1 MGNHTFDS
9 WEEDDTIEIFNTAT
23 NTYALYTLG
32 NPAQIGFALKD
43 LQRSRGLPVN
53 NAEYEIRVFKLESGI
68 DLETADDRYVQTT
81 GDQMTGVLET
91 TRPIWIRPNDQGAKG
106 ANNMLVV
113 NQVNPGPGGGSIA
126 RFQQDGKKYI

>member
-1 MGNHTFDS
+1 MGNHSFDA

-32 NPAQIGFALKD
+32 APGAQTGFALKE

-68 DLETADDRYVQTT
+68 DLETADERYVQKT
-81 GDQMTGVLET
+81 GDQMSGVLET
-91 TRPIWIRPNDQGAKG
+91 TRPIWIRPNDQGSKG
-106 ANNMLVV
+106 VNNMLVV
-113 NQVNPGPGGGSIA
+113 NQINLDLAVGASHASSKMA
-126 RFQQDGKKYI
+126 RM